1 MFSVLR
7 KKYFSL
13 ISFIIPVLLFTACK
27 KDKKS
32 SGKEILSF
40 SFDMVDN
47 PQLRTNLSTIIIED
61 TIYWGLP
68 YDTMSKI
75 LTPNITISSGA
86 TILPVT
92 NQAVDFSQ
100 PVAYTV
106 KAEDG
111 SKRRYVMKYDP
122 TISASIIS
130 FSLAKMDNPEL
141 PLDVTGAIVGDTIYV
156 RVPEGISTVFKPTIE
171 LYEGASYN
179 TSVQEDMQ
187 DFSTLPTYTITG
199 TNGSVKEYVVVVV
212 VVPPPVLSSF
222 KINGAN
228 CAYDSVAKTFY
239 FPVNRQVPLSAI
251 QVTFDTT
258 HASMVKVGE
267 TITSYNTTTNI
278 SMAVNNSFT
287 VSAVNEFGILG
298 EEYKIII
305 TGLPIVQITTDYT
318 IGDDRVPAGFTLTD
332 PDYREHGSNFLEI
345 SNSEIKLRGASSRQ
359 YPKKSYGV
367 KLRTTSGSSNDV
379 PLLGLRSD
387 QNWILDAMYVDKARM
402 RNRLCTDIWNSIN
415 NVPHIEAEPEALNGT
430 RGYFVEVF
438 INKEYR
444 GLYCLTEKV
453 DRKQLKAKKKS
464 GYVYKANEWTYAVLF
479 GAVMSDYDNTS
490 TTWNGWEM
498 EYPDG
503 DDRTMDWAPL
513 YDFVSFISTSSN
525 EDFNA
530 NIANRVNIPNI
541 ADFLIFINII
551 GGDDN
556 RGKNTFFSIYDIT
569 KSNQFFYTPWDMDG
583 TMGRDWSGAYKQNNE
598 SFLGTNNALLVRL
611 LNTNSHGFKEQV
623 QARWNELKNNQ
634 LSKTSVAERMTAYKN
649 LLLNTNAFTR
659 ESEKW
664 PEYNLK
670 LETEVAYMIDW
681 YNNHYAFL
689 DAYLNNNL
697 Q

>member
-7 KKYFSL
+7 KKHFSL

-40 SFDMVDN
+40 SFDMADN
-47 PQLRTNLSTIIIED
+47 PQLRTSLSTIIIED

-228 CAYDSVAKTFY
+228 CAYDSVAKAFY
-239 FPVNRQVPLSAI
+239 FPVNRQAPLSDI
-251 QVTFDTT
+251 KLTFDTT
-258 HASMVKVGE
+258 SATHIKIGE
-267 TITSYNTTTNI
+267 TVTHYNGSANM

-287 VSAVNEFGILG
+287 VSAVNEFGVLG

-318 IGDDRVPAGFTLTD
+318 IGDDRVTADFTLTD
-332 PDYREHGSNFLEI
+332 PDYKDHGSDFFVA
-345 SNSEIKLRGASSRQ
+345 SNSEIKVRGSYSRQ
-359 YPKKSYGV
+359 FPKKSYSV
-367 KLRTTSGSSNDV
+367 KLRNTTGSSIDI
-379 PLLGLRSD
+379 PLLGLRND
-387 QNWILDAMYVDKARM
+387 QNWILDAMYVDRSRM
-402 RNRLCTDIWNSIN
+402 RNRLCTDIWNSMN
-415 NVPHIEAEPEALNGT
+415 NVPHIEAEPDALNGT

-444 GLYCLTEKV
+444 GLYCLTERV
-453 DRKQLKAKKKS
+453 DRKQVKAKKKS
-464 GYVYKANEWTYAVLF
+464 GYVYKSTNWTPTILF
-479 GAVMSDYDNTS
+479 THAPGNINNSLA
-490 TTWNGWEM
+490 TWEGWEI

-503 DDRTMDWAPL
+503 DDRAIDWTPL
-513 YDFVSFISTSSN
+513 YEFAYFVSTSSD
-525 EDFNA
+525 EDFTQ
-530 NIANRVNIPNI
+530 NIAKHVSLPNI
-541 ADFLIFINII
+541 ADFLILINAIA
-551 GGDDN
+551 GEDN
-556 RGKNTFFSIYDIT
+556 TGNNTYVSIYDINSS
-569 KSNQFFYTPWDMDG
+569 KQFFYTPWDMDG
-583 TMGRDWSGAYKQNNE
+583 SMGRNGGGDLKEYRQ
-598 SFLGTNNALLVRL
+598 FLGKDNNLYARL
-611 LNTNSHGFKEQV
+611 LNISPDGFNNMIK
-623 QARWNELKNNQ
+623 ARWNELKNNQ
-634 LSKTSVAERMTAYKN
+634 LSKATVAERMTAYKN

-689 DAYLNNNL
+689 DAYLNNSL